1 MTEPQKNKCCI
12 CGPVKNCGLYLE
24 KVLENIEKIGS
35 LFEDYRIILFYDKST
50 DNSLQILK
58 KIQTKNPRL
67 SFFVNKAPLSKFRTH
82 NIAFARNFCL
92 KQIKEKYADFPY
104 FIMMDF
110 DNVNCKTVRPEIL
123 EKYLNLDTWDAL
135 SFQTNPFYYD
145 IWGLSIYPYC
155 FSYNHFKNNVK
166 QYDVI
171 QKYVETKLK
180 KLNKDNLELLP
191 CLSAFNGF
199 SIYRTSLFLDCTYDG
214 KIRMDLVPKKAIL
227 THSFVTRSP
236 LVYKKYETVDGRYE
250 DCEHRAFHMQAVFQ
264 KGAKIRISPEILF
277 F

>member
-1 MTEPQKNKCCI
+1 MMETPKKKCCI
-12 CGPVKNCGLYLE
+12 CGPVKNCGPYLE
-24 KVLENIEKIGS
+24 KVLENIEKIGR

-58 KIQTKNPRL
+58 KIQAKNPRL

-92 KQIKEKYADFPY
+92 NQIREKFADFPY

-110 DNVNCKTVRPEIL
+110 DDVNCKTVRPEIL

-135 SFQTNPFYYD
+135 SFQTNPSYYD

-155 FSYNHFKNNVK
+155 FSYNHFKNNMQ
-166 QYDVI
+166 QYNVI

-180 KLNKDNLELLP
+180 KLNKRNLELLP

-199 SIYRTSLFLDCTYDG
+199 SIYRTSLFLDCKYDG
-214 KIRMDLVPKKAIL
+214 NIRMDLVPNKAIL
-227 THSFVTRSP
+227 THSFVARSP

-250 DCEHRAFHMQAVFQ
+250 DCEHRAFHMQSVFQ

-277 F
+277 S